1 MGRVLWSI
9 CLPSPLLSFFP
20 LLLIFCLLSAGEAAQ
35 VLDLCIPHTS
45 SPRTP
50 VETCTGWSVLGLRPL
65 KETLDSGWQSL
76 GAWRCSATPS
86 SPGLPWPGKQEFH

>member
-35 VLDLCIPHTS
+35 VLDLCIPHHQEHQWR
-45 SPRTP
+45 PARA
-50 VETCTGWSVLGLRPL
+50 GVL
-65 KETLDSGWQSL
+65 W
-76 GAWRCSATPS
+76 A
-86 SPGLPWPGKQEFH
+86 